1 MPTYVYECPGPDGS
15 FELIRRLSEHQR
27 LERCPRCG
35 ALSQQVLTRPMVAID
50 YPEYIS
56 PATGRLIRGK
66 RQHLEDLK
74 ASGCRILEPGESER
88 FIREAPARRDKAFEK
103 LASDIVDSVVP
114 YIPS

>member
-1 MPTYVYECPGPDGS
+1 MPVYVYTCSAHGP
-15 FELIRRLSEHQR
+15 FELVRRIREHQR
-27 LERCPRCG
+27 LERCHCG
-35 ALSQQVLTRPMVAID
+35 ELSEQVLTLPMLAVD